1 TGQASTTGFPSTSG
15 TYDSTHNGGNDMFIS
30 LFSSNLSATP
40 TAQFTATTSSSSE
53 DNATANFQVFLD
65 GPAASLSASVDYA
78 VTGGTAT
85 GSGTDYTLASGTL
98 TIVAGQ
104 TVGYI
109 TISVTDDTAIESNET
124 VVVTLSNPVN
134 AFLGTN
140 TTHTFTIVE
149 DDHTSSGTADTNPPP
164 YATPVPMPPISH
176 SSSIRLIRDGA
187 TFYIIQDG
195 QKFGVTN
202 PGVLCSYG
210 LEFKD
215 AVLAS
220 SAENSLPKTSNLP
233 PGAGA
238 LVKASGNPTVYL
250 ITGNKRLP
258 FISAKVFKDLGFNFA
273 SVLEIT
279 SPELL
284 SLTLGTAI
292 SDSLSPHSA
301 GTYINQDGTIYLI
314 NFDGTKS

>member
-164 YATPVPMPPISH
+164 YATPVPPPALPMPGSPVTHISFPL
-176 SSSIRLIRDGA
+176 STIRLVNAGG
-187 TFYIIQDG
+187 TFFIILNNQRYG
-195 QKFGVTN
+195 IGN
-202 PGVLCSYG
+202 PDVLFSYG

-215 AVLAS
+215 ALLATLQDS
-220 SAENSLPKTSNLP
+220 SLPQAPNVSVAEGNLVQ
-233 PGAGA
+233 A
-238 LVKASGNPTVYL
+238 L
-250 ITGNKRLP
+250 
-258 FISAKVFKDLGFNFA
+258 
-273 SVLEIT
+273 
-279 SPELL
+279 
-284 SLTLGTAI
+284 
-292 SDSLSPHSA
+292 
-301 GTYINQDGTIYLI
+301 
-314 NFDGTKS
+314 

>member
-1 TGQASTTGFPSTSG
+1 ASGFPVTSGAYDEITNGGLDSYVSKLNSTLTTLSASTFLGGAGTDIGNGFAFDSSGNVYVISSSGSSGFPVTSGAYDESHNGSNDVTISKFNSTLTTLSASTFLGSSGNDGGISIIFDSSGNLYITGNATTGFPTTAGAYQQTYGGG
-15 TYDSTHNGGNDMFIS
+15 TGDVFIS

-134 AFLGTN
+134 A
-140 TTHTFTIVE
+140 
-149 DDHTSSGTADTNPPP
+149 
-164 YATPVPMPPISH
+164 
-176 SSSIRLIRDGA
+176 
-187 TFYIIQDG
+187 
-195 QKFGVTN
+195 
-202 PGVLCSYG
+202 
-210 LEFKD
+210 
-215 AVLAS
+215 
-220 SAENSLPKTSNLP
+220 
-233 PGAGA
+233 
-238 LVKASGNPTVYL
+238 
-250 ITGNKRLP
+250 
-258 FISAKVFKDLGFNFA
+258 
-273 SVLEIT
+273 
-279 SPELL
+279 
-284 SLTLGTAI
+284 
-292 SDSLSPHSA
+292 
-301 GTYINQDGTIYLI
+301 
-314 NFDGTKS
+314 